1 VTPTQLVVSRLKGVK
16 RQSSGDW
23 IARCPAHE
31 DHTPSLSI
39 TAGTD
44 GRALVKCHAGC
55 TTEQI
60 VDAVGLTLTD
70 LFTPRASNGNGPTPY
85 PVIVAMYDYT
95 DANSALLYQ
104 VVRYEPKGFRQ
115 RRPDPARPGEWL
127 WDVNG
132 VKRVPLHLAEVLDAI
147 AHERTLFVVEGE
159 KVAEALRALGLIAT
173 TLSGGANVKWSDN
186 AVGYFA
192 GADVVVLPDNDEP
205 GRAYAEAGAT
215 ALSGIAARVRL
226 LALPGLPPKGDAVE
240 WIAAGGAADELL
252 KLAEATPDWRPE
264 AATTRRDYASLA
276 ELMANPDLR
285 EPPTVVIPGL
295 AWKGRTTLLSGAP
308 KSGKSTLTNDAGAR
322 VTRAEK
328 FLGGTCAPGIVLV
341 LSEEHAGD
349 IVRRLVAFGADPEKI
364 FILNLCAYGPE
375 RLDVVCRAIV
385 VLRPDVVIGD
395 TLTSLLSGIVK
406 DANSSSEIAPH
417 LARLSALCAEL
428 GTALVLN
435 HHAIRTGGR
444 YAGSFAIGAMVD
456 AGLELEIPGT
466 DPTSPERRITAVA
479 RFDVENIEYTYNR
492 AHHRHD
498 LNRNGAEGG
507 VQPPL
512 RDRIVA
518 HVEAHPGTTI
528 GPLKKGIRAKRT

>member
-1 VTPTQLVVSRLKGVK
+1 MTPTQLVVSRLKGVK

-364 FILNLCAYGPE
+364 FIP
-375 RLDVVCRAIV
+375 
-385 VLRPDVVIGD
+385 
-395 TLTSLLSGIVK
+395 
-406 DANSSSEIAPH
+406 
-417 LARLSALCAEL
+417 
-428 GTALVLN
+428 
-435 HHAIRTGGR
+435 
-444 YAGSFAIGAMVD
+444 
-456 AGLELEIPGT
+456 
-466 DPTSPERRITAVA
+466 
-479 RFDVENIEYTYNR
+479 
-492 AHHRHD
+492 
-498 LNRNGAEGG
+498 
-507 VQPPL
+507 QPL
-512 RDRIVA
+512 RLRAGAARRGLSRHRRVATRCRDRGHA
-518 HVEAHPGTTI
+518 HELALGHREG
-528 GPLKKGIRAKRT
+528 RE